1 MSRSPSSWE
10 EAMSQPIADWTGVQ
24 RLWIRVFMSI
34 LILVNITLSNLA
46 NIGQHWLTIFQYF

>member
-1 MSRSPSSWE
+1 
-10 EAMSQPIADWTGVQ
+10 MSQPIADWTGVQ

-46 NIGQHWLTIFQYF
+46 IGEQFFSMFAMGLKPCGNILQD